1 MTVGA
6 HIPAIAAISPCMQ
19 KFARDALGDLRAPT
33 IRLPTGS
40 RQLLLFASLT
50 VIASTVTL
58 YAFYLCRLI
67 EIGPSPSVL
76 LRVVTLCNPT
86 SYTNG
91 ERSSPHTSNR
101 GSHPYCPL
109 HAKASRLLICG
120 CTRAPCNPVPYAFRA
135 VTLSISWEDSKTKT
149 KGSNRLL

>member
-1 MTVGA
+1 VRT
-6 HIPAIAAISPCMQ
+6 SPP
-19 KFARDALGDLRAPT
+19 LRQFHRACKSLLVMLLV
-33 IRLPTGS
+33 IFEILRLPTGS

-76 LRVVTLCNPT
+76 FRVVTLCNPT

-91 ERSSPHTSNR
+91 ERRSPHTSNR

-120 CTRAPCNPVPYAFRA
+120 CTRAQCNPVPYAFRA
-135 VTLSISWEDSKTKT
+135 VSFIY
-149 KGSNRLL
+149 

>member
-1 MTVGA
+1 VRT
-6 HIPAIAAISPCMQ
+6 SPP
-19 KFARDALGDLRAPT
+19 LRQFHRACKSLLVMLLV
-33 IRLPTGS
+33 IFELRLPTGS

-50 VIASTVTL
+50 VVASTVTL

-86 SYTNG
+86 SHTNG
-91 ERSSPHTSNR
+91 ERRSPHTSNR

-109 HAKASRLLICG
+109 HVKASRLLICG
-120 CTRAPCNPVPYAFRA
+120 CTRAHATQYHRRSEPSV
-135 VTLSISWEDSKTKT
+135 LSIRWEDSKTKT
-149 KGSNRLL
+149 EGSNRLL